1 MANTFSPDPARVF
14 AFLRQWPIYQPTP
27 VREFKTA
34 DGTLFIKDETARMG
48 LGAFKA
54 LGGPF
59 AVSQLLADRWS
70 EVMKSPLPADEELQA
85 FAKDVTFV
93 CASAGNHGMAVAA
106 GARHAG
112 AKARIHLAATVQQ
125 VFADRLEAHG
135 ATVVRSGDTYEES
148 VAAATRDAERS
159 NSILLAD
166 ASWPGYHRPPALV
179 MEGYTVMAEEL
190 REYFNTRREWP
201 TDVFVQAGVGGLAGA
216 LAHMIRANWIE
227 QPRIVVVEPD
237 AAPCLRDS
245 HRAGKSVVVQ
255 GPTSNMGRLD
265 CKESSLIAFD
275 ILQRCNVRYQTV
287 SDDAAAAAQGTFLRD
302 YGITTTPSG
311 AAGLAA
317 LLADR
322 SARALVIA
330 TEGAVTGTKP

>member
-1 MANTFSPDPARVF
+1 MATTFSPDPARVF
-14 AFLRQWPIYQPTP
+14 AFLKQWPIYQPTP

-34 DGTLFIKDETARMG
+34 HGLLFIKDETARMG

-59 AVSQLLADRWS
+59 AVSRLLEDRWT
-70 EVMKSPLPADEELQA
+70 EVMNTPVPADGRLRT
-85 FAKDVTFV
+85 FAKDITFV

-125 VFADRLEAHG
+125 VFADRLAAQG
-135 ATVVRSGDTYEES
+135 AIVVRSGATYEES
-148 VAAATRDAERS
+148 VAAATRDAEET

-179 MEGYTVMAEEL
+179 MEGYTVIAEEL
-190 REYFNTRREWP
+190 REHFQARGEWP

-216 LAHMIRANWIE
+216 LAHMIRANWRV
-227 QPRIVVVEPD
+227 QPRIVIVEPD

-245 HRAGKSVVVQ
+245 HRAGKPVTVE
-255 GPTSNMGRLD
+255 GPVSNMGRLD
-265 CKESSLIAFD
+265 CKEPSLIAFE
-275 ILQRCNVRYQTV
+275 ILKRCDVDYQTV
-287 SDDAAAAAQGTFLRD
+287 SDTAAAAAQQTFQSD

-317 LLADR
+317 LLA
-322 SARALVIA
+322 SKSERALVIA
-330 TEGAVTGTKP
+330 TEGAVTGAKS

>member
-70 EVMKSPLPADEELQA
+70 EVMKSPLPADEELRA

-148 VAAATRDAERS
+148 VAAATRA
-159 NSILLAD
+159 
-166 ASWPGYHRPPALV
+166 ASAMRTLWCCSYFSLRPRRIEIV
-179 MEGYTVMAEEL
+179 SSTVGSPTNTGWKRRWSAGSFST
-190 REYFNTRREWP
+190 YF
-201 TDVFVQAGVGGLAGA
+201 
-216 LAHMIRANWIE
+216 
-227 QPRIVVVEPD
+227 
-237 AAPCLRDS
+237 
-245 HRAGKSVVVQ
+245 
-255 GPTSNMGRLD
+255 
-265 CKESSLIAFD
+265 
-275 ILQRCNVRYQTV
+275 
-287 SDDAAAAAQGTFLRD
+287 
-302 YGITTTPSG
+302 
-311 AAGLAA
+311 
-317 LLADR
+317 
-322 SARALVIA
+322 
-330 TEGAVTGTKP
+330 